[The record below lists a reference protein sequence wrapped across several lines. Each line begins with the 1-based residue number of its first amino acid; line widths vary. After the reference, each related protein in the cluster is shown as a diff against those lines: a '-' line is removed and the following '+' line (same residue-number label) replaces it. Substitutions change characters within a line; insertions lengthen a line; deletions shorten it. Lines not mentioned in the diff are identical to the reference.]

1 MPIDPSDHLEARAFR
16 DAQNYPPQEAS
27 RHFGKARTLLR
38 EARPVLLV
46 LFAALAIPAGLN
58 LYFALWRP

>member
-16 DAQNYPPQEAS
+16 SHQGRLPQEAS

-38 EARPVLLV
+38 EARPVLFV
-46 LFAALAIPAGLN
+46 LLGAVLIPIGLN
-58 LYFALWRP
+58 LYFSFWTP